1 MNSNIVYLVKITL
14 KSCDLKILDKAAK
27 IISSSIID
35 QKLLLS
41 GPIPMPNKNMKFA
54 VRRAPQIYK
63 RSFEKFALVTHK
75 RILYIKDI
83 AHVTTI
89 KFLSALSVPKMVMV
103 KIKFI
108 KS

>member
-14 KSCDLKILDKAAK
+14 KSCDLKILDKASK
-27 IISSSIID
+27 IISSSIVD
-35 QKLLLS
+35 QKLSLS
-41 GPIPMPNKNMKFA
+41 GPIPMPNQNIKFA

-63 RSFEKFALVTHK
+63 RSFEKFALKIHK
-75 RILYIKDI
+75 RILYISNIEYVAK
-83 AHVTTI
+83 I